1 MKSIIPRS
9 KKGISP
15 VIATVIIVAVAI
27 AVAIAVAYWVTGII
41 PAFTRYEELKISS
54 TYVDSDEV
62 ATVVVKNSGSA
73 TATIDSVLVN
83 GKLPSLG
90 DGWYATDEM
99 LEPGEESTIT
109 ITAADYDIGSFLS
122 GVVYDFNVHTAAG
135 GTYPASAR
143 AP

>member
-1 MKSIIPRS
+1 MKIN

-54 TYVDSDEV
+54 TYIEDKDE
-62 ATVVVKNSGSA
+62 ATIVVRNSGSA
-73 TATIDSVLVN
+73 AATIDNVLVN
-83 GKLPSLG
+83 GKLPSNGGWTATQELLDPG
-90 DGWYATDEM
+90 DTA
-99 LEPGEESTIT
+99 TIT
-109 ITAADYDIGSFLS
+109 VLAVEYDVGTFES
-122 GVVYDFNVHTAAG
+122 GVVYDFNIHTAAG
-135 GTYPASAR
+135 GSYPASAR

>member
-54 TYVDSDEV
+54 TYIDSTAV

-73 TATIDSVLVN
+73 SATIDNVLVN
-83 GKLPSLG
+83 GKLPTG
-90 DGWYATDEM
+90 DGWTSTLTL
-99 LEPGEESTIT
+99 LEPGDDATIT
-109 ITAADYDIGSFLS
+109 VTAADYDIGEFLS
-122 GVVYDFNVHTAAG
+122 GVVYDFNIHTAAG